1 MLAEYEPLLPDT
13 LVARI
18 DAATRLAVS
27 GGLARGLRPGYTNIS
42 LMHAFMLAAAGV
54 RLDEA
59 EWLARGEEMAQ
70 AIYDLFKVDNA
81 FEEYNSPTYY
91 GPDLYALAL
100 WRSLAP
106 SPLLRRL
113 GAEMENRL
121 WLDLSRY
128 YSPGLRNMCGPYD
141 RSYGMDMTR
150 YAAVLGQWIWL
161 VSGQAQAPFPA
172 LDLPFPH
179 TPDWF
184 YAPQIAFL
192 GAVVPAEARARLL
205 DFAGPRKVEQVIARQ
220 PRRVASA
227 YLEENFMWGAEHTSL
242 SKFGSTQF
250 HPATL
255 HWRAAPG
262 QIGWMRLVHRD
273 PVDATVQGRILSIR
287 GRGPLTFQIYAP
299 GLAETALQSAA
310 WDLPGLAVQVVGA
323 PSSFT
328 IERLPEWLEVRY
340 DPGPDAP
347 IVLRLEI

>member
-1 MLAEYEPLLPDT
+1 
-13 LVARI
+13 
-18 DAATRLAVS
+18 
-27 GGLARGLRPGYTNIS
+27 
-42 LMHAFMLAAAGV
+42 
-54 RLDEA
+54 
-59 EWLARGEEMAQ
+59 MAQ

-113 GAEMENRL
+113 GAEMESLL

-128 YSPGLRNMCGPYD
+128 YHPGLRNMCGPYD

-172 LDLPFPH
+172 LDLPFAH

-192 GAVVPAEARARLL
+192 GAVVPEEARARLL
-205 DFAGPRKVEQVIARQ
+205 TLDGPRKVEQVITRA
-220 PRRVASA
+220 PRRVATA

-242 SKFGSTQF
+242 SKIGSAQF

-287 GRGPLTFQIYAP
+287 GSGPLTFQICCARP
-299 GLAETALQSAA
+299 GRNCPAGQ
-310 WDLPGLAVQVVGA
+310 
-323 PSSFT
+323 
-328 IERLPEWLEVRY
+328 
-340 DPGPDAP
+340 
-347 IVLRLEI
+347 RLEPARAGGAGGGRALFLLASSASRNGWRCATIPAGMRPSRCAWRYRLYKNRSTGAQKARRSSINKKSRPRSRGPRKTILMCFFVFATQKQKNTSKSYKRKSNEQ